1 MALQYVEHAST
12 FPRACAMQHECHV
25 LGEHRQQ
32 LFRCQ
37 PAVGGGVVAGAF
49 LEQRLDRCGVF
60 LAQLDCERPDA
71 GRPLSLWFACYRS
84 YS

>member
-1 MALQYVEHAST
+1 
-12 FPRACAMQHECHV
+12 MQHECHV